1 MSPLRLEDFRLE
13 RVGKKR
19 FRKARNPRHMLQEG
33 NERRTK
39 FLACY
44 YFRPSDNQHRVT
56 REYDHELA
64 NSVMFPKHEAT
75 EI

>member
-1 MSPLRLEDFRLE
+1 MLE

-19 FRKARNPRHMLQEG
+19 SRKARHPRHMLQEG
-33 NERRTK
+33 NEMRTR

-56 REYDHELA
+56 RESDCELA

>member
-1 MSPLRLEDFRLE
+1 
-13 RVGKKR
+13 
-19 FRKARNPRHMLQEG
+19 MLAIILGQVTI
-33 NERRTK
+33 NT
-39 FLACY
+39 
-44 YFRPSDNQHRVT
+44 VT